1 MSDDLC
7 LTARGGV
14 DVRIITP
21 AVPDHWYVG
30 LVNRENYRHLLEA
43 GVRIYEY
50 TPGFIHAKL
59 MVFDDRCATVG
70 SVNLDFRSLYLHY
83 ENGVFLCGAPAVAE
97 VKKDIEHTLS
107 LSREITLEE
116 VLRRPWYRK
125 LAGAVFNLFAP
136 LM

>member
-1 MSDDLC
+1 M
-7 LTARGGV
+7 
-14 DVRIITP
+14 
-21 AVPDHWYVG
+21 
-30 LVNRENYRHLLEA
+30 
-43 GVRIYEY
+43 
-50 TPGFIHAKL
+50 
-59 MVFDDRCATVG
+59 
-70 SVNLDFRSLYLHY
+70 
-83 ENGVFLCGAPAVAE
+83 FLCGAPAVAE